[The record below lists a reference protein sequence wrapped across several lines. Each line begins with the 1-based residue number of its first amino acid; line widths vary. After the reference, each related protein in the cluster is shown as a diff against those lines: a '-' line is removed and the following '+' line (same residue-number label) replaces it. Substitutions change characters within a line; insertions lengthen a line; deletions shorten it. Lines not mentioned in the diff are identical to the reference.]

1 MYSIVLVED
10 HSIVRAGIKS
20 VIEKSNKFSII
31 KTYES
36 GHKALVGIKQLKPD
50 FAIID
55 LGLPDLPG
63 ETLIKDLFFHDSKTK
78 IIVLTRKKYIAQ
90 VIDLLKMN
98 IFAYVI
104 KDNAEEELLTA
115 LDEAHLGNI
124 FLSPAI
130 KEIMEKMG
138 YTNNELNRKRPK
150 KALTN
155 REVEVAR
162 MLSNGYKSK
171 EIAIK
176 LSISLNTVRVHTKN
190 IIKKLELESIKDF
203 LKISKDLF

>member
-1 MYSIVLVED
+1 
-10 HSIVRAGIKS
+10 
-20 VIEKSNKFSII
+20 
-31 KTYES
+31 
-36 GHKALVGIKQLKPD
+36 
-50 FAIID
+50 
-55 LGLPDLPG
+55 
-63 ETLIKDLFFHDSKTK
+63 
-78 IIVLTRKKYIAQ
+78 
-90 VIDLLKMN
+90 MN

-203 LKISKDLF
+203 LKFLRIFFRSRS